1 MLSIVGRTLIVAQE
15 EHEEEHTT
23 ETEHAEEPTGLDLIL
38 PATPELVGGALAF
51 AIVATLLIKKAFPKI
66 REGLQAREDLI
77 RGNLEAAE
85 AAKAEG
91 QTALAEYN
99 KQIGDA
105 RAEGNRIIEDARTQ
119 AEEVR
124 KGILDKAKEEAEGIT
139 ARATEQIEAERTRTL
154 QELQGTIAQLSIELA
169 EKVVGRSLNDQSQRE
184 FVDAYIKEVAGMSRA
199 GGLGQTPNGNGGGGA

>member
-1 MLSIVGRTLIVAQE
+1 MLSIVGRTLVFAQE
-15 EHEEEHTT
+15 EHEEEQTT
-23 ETEHAEEPTGLDLIL
+23 ETTTETAEEPTGLDLIL

-77 RGNLEAAE
+77 RNNLEEAE
-85 AAKAEG
+85 SAKAQG

-105 RAEGNRIIEDARTQ
+105 KAEGSRIIEDARSQ

-124 KGILDKAKEEAEGIT
+124 KGVLDKAKEEAEAIT
-139 ARATEQIEAERTRTL
+139 ARAQEQIGAERTRTL

-184 FVDAYIKEVAGMSRA
+184 FVDAYIKEVAGM
-199 GGLGQTPNGNGGGGA
+199 GGRQAGGGGNA